1 MVTFRVGD
9 IPTQQQ
15 PHEAPKKKF
24 WYRNYGQSHSRSLAI
39 TLGTFL
45 FTALGTTFV
54 LKQMMTVK
62 YEEDEEK
69 STIIKSQKQL
79 SMLERKHSNEIDDTD
94 LQKLENKL
102 GWNTEFKNVNV
113 PRPKDV

>member
-9 IPTQQQ
+9 IESQQTTQSV
-15 PHEAPKKKF
+15 PKQRF
-24 WYRNYGQSHSRSLAI
+24 WYRNYGQAHSRSLAI
-39 TLGTFL
+39 TLGTFI
-45 FTALGTTFV
+45 FTALGTTVV

-69 STIIKSQKQL
+69 STMIKSQKNL
-79 SMLERKHSNEIDDTD
+79 SMLEKKHTEVDDSD

-113 PRPKDV
+113 PRPKDN